1 MPVAKTASPNVSPIA
16 PKARPRKVRP
26 SSSTRS
32 AARCDST
39 TEISRRTVGC
49 EHDRPF
55 LPQGTGR
62 EALGRNRGYQRIRLP
77 PDSKR
82 NVTDGSADQ
91 FLQRVRCTPDCF
103 CELGVAEGVG
113 AAGVALG

>member
-1 MPVAKTASPNVSPIA
+1 MPVAKTASPNVSPMA

-26 SSSTRS
+26 SSSTNS
-32 AARCDST
+32 AGRYDST

-62 EALGRNRGYQRIRLP
+62 EGLGRNRGYQRIRDQLARFCGGAHCGA
-77 PDSKR
+77 PD
-82 NVTDGSADQ
+82 G
-91 FLQRVRCTPDCF
+91 C
-103 CELGVAEGVG
+103 CECGVAEWVG
-113 AAGVALG
+113 AAGVDQVDLAVG